1 MHLLIALLLS
11 PGIHGVAYERSQ
23 RVRQIALTV
32 VLVLMITSCH
42 RSTSPIVGLW
52 KGEMNGLPALELE
65 IQQRESQL
73 SGRATFFFQRMDSG
87 TWKVERQGSQ
97 PLDKISFDGKRLL
110 FQVSHEQAHPDSAGD
125 PPVTF
130 TFTLSSP
137 EEGVLES
144 NYQGQESQLRLVRAK

>member
-1 MHLLIALLLS
+1 
-11 PGIHGVAYERSQ
+11 
-23 RVRQIALTV
+23 
-32 VLVLMITSCH
+32 
-42 RSTSPIVGLW
+42 
-52 KGEMNGLPALELE
+52 
-65 IQQRESQL
+65 
-73 SGRATFFFQRMDSG
+73 MDSG

-110 FQVSHEQAHPDSAGD
+110 FQVSHEQAHPDSTGD

-137 EEGVLES
+137 DEGVLES